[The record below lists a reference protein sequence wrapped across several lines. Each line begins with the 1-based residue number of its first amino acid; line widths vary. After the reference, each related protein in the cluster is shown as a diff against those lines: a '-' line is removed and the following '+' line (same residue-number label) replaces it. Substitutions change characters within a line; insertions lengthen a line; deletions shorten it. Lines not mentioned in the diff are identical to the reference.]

1 MRFLAGIA
9 LFLTGFVWLAML
21 APGSALERLFFGQLL
36 IAYATGGYL
45 FGMGIF
51 NMLPHPWT
59 WGEGEAGWKKAL
71 RGIWTLVSAVAV
83 LAGLGFFAAALV
95 FLPSDPIAVSILEV
109 IVGSSLL
116 AGGLDQIRKIVK
128 ATPNAADTAALEAT
142 QVDAERVILQVAR
155 AHAGR
160 VTAAEVAAD
169 SALSYRDAAAN
180 LKQMVSDGLCVE
192 KVMEEGTSF
201 FYFPEFASAE
211 RKRDMM
217 DEGVVFDTFDAEV
230 ESGHEEAVRV
240 PNAPYFQK

>member
-9 LFLTGFVWLAML
+9 LFLTGFVWLGTL
-21 APGSALERLFFGQLL
+21 APGSALERLFFGQLM
-36 IAYATGGYL
+36 IAYAAGGYL

-59 WGEGEAGWKKAL
+59 WGEGEAGWKKAM
-71 RGIWTLVSAVAV
+71 RGIWALVSAVAI

-95 FLPSDPIAVSILEV
+95 FLPTDPIAVSILEV

-116 AGGLDQIRKIVK
+116 VGGFDQLRKVVK
-128 ATPNAADTAALEAT
+128 SMPSKADPAALEAT

-155 AHAGR
+155 AHSGR

-169 SALSYRDAAAN
+169 TALSYRDAAAN
-180 LKQMVSDGLCVE
+180 LKQMVADGLCVE

-201 FYFPEFASAE
+201 FYFPEFASAQH
-211 RKRDMM
+211 KRDMM
-217 DEGVVFDTFDAEV
+217 DEGVVFDAFDAEV
-230 ESGHEEAVRV
+230 ESGQEEAVRA
-240 PNAPYFQK
+240 PNAPHFLK